1 MTKWWGNETEK
12 LRSFLFLVGK
22 LPKPEKLK
30 KLKQK
35 NKIKAKLF
43 FGGCS
48 DVTNSPQTDYASR
61 KIKL

>member
-22 LPKPEKLK
+22 LSKTEKLK

-35 NKIKAKLF
+35 NKIKAEMF
-43 FGGCS
+43 FLVG
-48 DVTNSPQTDYASR
+48 VLMLQTVLKQILRSV
-61 KIKL
+61 K